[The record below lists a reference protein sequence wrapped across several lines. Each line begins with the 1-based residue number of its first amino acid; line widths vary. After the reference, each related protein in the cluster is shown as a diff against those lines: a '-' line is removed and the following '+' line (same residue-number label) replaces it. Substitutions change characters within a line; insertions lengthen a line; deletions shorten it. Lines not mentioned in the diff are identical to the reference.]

1 MDPAAHSSTA
11 PARRSNFFFLES
23 RPEWL
28 PIAAEARR
36 CEDNAYPDPRV
47 TQFYARR
54 VLESI
59 VGWLYRVEPGLTL
72 PPGQADNLNGRLTE
86 PAFRALVP
94 QAVQDRMHQVRKDT
108 NKDVH
113 RNGAV
118 DPRRV
123 LQTVVALWQVC
134 HWLATLYAPS
144 PEQRPQAQA
153 NFDPSLFPK
162 PQDAPTVEQET
173 SAAKIKDLEARLEAA
188 ERDKAAALQAQDD
201 AREAARSAAADA
213 RTRQELDAARIAEQ
227 EQQIRDKQAEVA
239 AARAA
244 NQRIPD
250 THDYSED
257 ATREFIDAYL
267 AEAGWGIGEAAGRP
281 GKGAVGVEVPVRGL
295 SAEDG
300 FPSGTGYADYVLYA
314 GNGAPLAVI
323 EAKRTGRSPEA
334 GRRQAELYAAALER
348 THGTRPV
355 SYYSN
360 GHEHWLWEEPLYPP
374 RRVGG
379 FHTPDDLARLLERH
393 RTTRDL
399 TSQHADTAVAGR
411 DYQQRAIA
419 SVADAFQHQ
428 RRRKALLVMATG
440 TGKTRTTIA
449 LTKLLTEARWAKRI
463 LFLADRTALV
473 TQAAHA
479 FRDHYASLPQAVIG
493 RSTVQELDSAR
504 LHLGTYP
511 AVLNAVNATTSGIQ
525 RAGGSPHLGVGHYDL
540 IVVDEAHRSIYSRYR
555 ALFDYFDGL
564 LVGLTATPREDMDH
578 DTYALFD
585 LPDNAPTFAYELSD
599 AIREGHLVPPRA
611 FEVPLRYPSRGVHYE
626 DLSEQERL
634 QWDTADWT
642 EWTLDGESPD
652 EVGAG
657 DVNRFLFNAD
667 TVDKVLSTLMEH
679 GHRVEGGDRLG
690 KTIIFARN
698 QHHAEFIQTR
708 LDAAYP
714 QFAGRLGRVIT
725 HASGDRAQG
734 LIDEFASPEPDP
746 EHHRPDIAISVD
758 MLDTGIDVPEV
769 VNLVF
774 FKPVHSRTKFWQM
787 IGRGT
792 RLRPD
797 LYGPGEDKTDFLVF
811 DVCGNLEY
819 FNTHLDRGDQR
830 ASQPL
835 ATRTF
840 ATRVRLL
847 AALRASSSRPDGGV
861 ASGLES
867 HLAAQVGRLPAT
879 NIAVRPHLETVRK
892 YASASAWAE
901 VDDVESGRVEDVLAQ
916 LAPLALDEGDD
927 AARRLDFLVLS
938 VELAVVSGSSTEAEA
953 AGGDVARFVGL
964 LDDLHV
970 PVVDAKRDLIDSV
983 LKFSGWDGADLTWLE
998 QVRVGL
1004 RGLMGLA
1011 RARSRRN
1018 AVYTDVQDRFEGAV
1032 REVALEGLVTPAFD
1046 VSGYRIRARSALE
1059 AHLDHLSVMKL
1070 RQGKALTA
1078 AELSDL
1084 QGLLLEDSK
1093 PEELKAAAGDD
1104 LRGFVVGLVGLDA
1117 AAVQSAFDEF
1127 VVAGTGRGPFGKVQ
1141 LDFIDLIK
1149 RSLLDPDG
1157 RVTVAALYEAPFSD
1171 AAPEGPEELFDDER
1185 LDNLVD
1191 LVERFGA
1198 KKVA

>member
-1 MDPAAHSSTA
+1 MDTA
-11 PARRSNFFFLES
+11 GEQPRAARRPSNFSFLET

-36 CEDNAYPDPRV
+36 CEDNAYSDPRV

-59 VGWLYRVEPGLTL
+59 VGWLYTVEPSLNL

-86 PAFRALVP
+86 PAFRTLVP

-113 RNGAV
+113 HNGAV

-134 HWLATLYAPS
+134 HWLATIYAPT
-144 PEQRPQAQA
+144 PAQRPVPNAV
-153 NFDPSLFPK
+153 FDPQLFPK
-162 PQDAPTVEQET
+162 PNQAPTLEQET
-173 SAAKIKDLEARLEAA
+173 SVSRIKDLEARLEAA
-188 ERDKAAALQAQDD
+188 EKRNAQATSRHQ
-201 AREAARSAAADA
+201 
-213 RTRQELDAARIAEQ
+213 QDAARIAEQ
-227 EQQIRDKQAEVA
+227 EQQIREKQAEIA

-244 NQRIPD
+244 NERIPD

-257 ATREFIDAYL
+257 ATREFIDTYL
-267 AEAGWGIGEAAGRP
+267 AEAGWGIGPAQGRP
-281 GKGAVGVEVPVRGL
+281 GTGTVREEVPIQGL
-295 SAEDG
+295 EPADG

-314 GNGAPLAVI
+314 PSGEPLAVI
-323 EAKRTGRSPEA
+323 EAKRAKRSPEA
-334 GRRQAELYAAALER
+334 GRRQAELYAQALER
-348 THGTRPV
+348 QHGVRPV

-379 FHTPDDLARLLERH
+379 FHSPDDLARLLERH

-399 TSQHADTAVAGR
+399 TTQQSDAEIAGR

-419 SVADAFQHQ
+419 SVADALQTQ

-449 LTKLLTEARWAKRI
+449 LTKLLTEARWAKRV

-493 RSTVQELDSAR
+493 RSSVEELQAAR

-511 AVLNAVNATTSGIQ
+511 AVLNAVHATTSGTE

-585 LPDNAPTFAYELSD
+585 LADNSPTFAYELSD

-611 FEVPLRYPSRGVHYE
+611 FEVPLRYPSRGVRYE
-626 DLSEQERL
+626 DLSEDERL
-634 QWDTADWT
+634 EWDATDWT
-642 EWTLDGESPD
+642 EWTLDGEAPD

-657 DVNRFLFNAD
+657 DINRFLFNAD
-667 TVDKVLSTLMEH
+667 TVDKVLATLMEH
-679 GHRVEGGDRLG
+679 GHHVEGGDRLG

-698 QHHAEFIQTR
+698 QAHAEFIQTR
-708 LDAAYP
+708 LDVAYP

-725 HASGDRAQG
+725 HASGERAQG

-746 EHHRPDIAISVD
+746 GHRRPDIAISVD

-797 LYGPGEDKTDFLVF
+797 LFGPGQDKKDFLVF

-819 FNTHLDRGDQR
+819 FNTHMDRGDER
-830 ASQPL
+830 ASRPL
-835 ATRTF
+835 AARTF

-847 AALRASSSRPDGGV
+847 AALRAGGGALPDGGV
-861 ASGLES
+861 VSGLES
-867 HLAAQVGRLPAT
+867 HLAAQVARLPTT
-879 NIAVRPHLETVRK
+879 NIAVRPHLETVRR
-892 YASASAWAE
+892 YGEASAWGEADE
-901 VDDVESGRVEDVLAQ
+901 VESGRVESVLAA

-927 AARRLDFLVLS
+927 AARRLDFMVLN
-938 VELAVVSGSSTEAEA
+938 VELAVASDAAARAEECGA
-953 AGGDVARFVGL
+953 DVARFVGL

-970 PVVDAKRDLIDSV
+970 PLVDAKRDLIDSV
-983 LKFSGWDGADLTWLE
+983 LRFSDWAAADLGWLE
-998 QVRVGL
+998 KVRVGL
-1004 RGLMGLA
+1004 RPLIGLA
-1011 RARSRRN
+1011 LAGSRRN
-1018 AVYTDVQDRFEGAV
+1018 AVYTDVQDRFEGSV
-1032 REVALEGLVTPAFD
+1032 REVALQGLVTPAFD
-1046 VSGYRIRARSALE
+1046 VSGYRIRARAALQ

-1078 AELSDL
+1078 AEIADL
-1084 QGLLLEDSK
+1084 QGLLLEGST
-1093 PEELKAAAGDD
+1093 PEELEAAAGDD

-1127 VVAGTGRGPFGKVQ
+1127 VAAGTERGPFGKVQ

-1157 RVTVAALYEAPFSD
+1157 TVTVAALYESPFSD

-1198 KKVA
+1198 KRVA